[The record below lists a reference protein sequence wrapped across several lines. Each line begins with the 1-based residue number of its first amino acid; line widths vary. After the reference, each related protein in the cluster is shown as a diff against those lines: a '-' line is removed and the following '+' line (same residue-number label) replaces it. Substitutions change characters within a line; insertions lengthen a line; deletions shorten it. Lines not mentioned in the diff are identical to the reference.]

1 MGMPTSRSTTIF
13 RISRAFFFLFLSW
26 VFMIIDGQ
34 NYACEACVR
43 GHRVRTC
50 QHHERPLKLVS
61 KKGRPVSQ
69 CQHCRTLR
77 RSRSVHVKCSCG
89 KQANSNTLQGSFTE
103 NKAGSCYCNYGGRC
117 TCAYKKEQ
125 PPLDITLLTNSQ
137 PDYSTELNLPNMH
150 GVEVQSSGSSR
161 EPLQEHPHVTSEI
174 PIALSN
180 HNTIPFAF
188 QHLDTQLPLPDMSCN
203 VGEYSENVNFGL
215 FGSPHTPASILS
227 TDRSSSDIN
236 WTNYL
241 FDTTSSDIQAQN
253 VNDSDFTWLTQPL
266 LGSTS
271 LLEEVPEAGDCGTI
285 TQDLGDGPASLEPVS
300 SGGPNYTDSFSE
312 TEDLGWFSWDA

>member
-1 MGMPTSRSTTIF
+1 
-13 RISRAFFFLFLSW
+13 
-26 VFMIIDGQ
+26 
-34 NYACEACVR
+34 
-43 GHRVRTC
+43 
-50 QHHERPLKLVS
+50 
-61 KKGRPVSQ
+61 
-69 CQHCRTLR
+69 
-77 RSRSVHVKCSCG
+77 
-89 KQANSNTLQGSFTE
+89 
-103 NKAGSCYCNYGGRC
+103 
-117 TCAYKKEQ
+117 
-125 PPLDITLLTNSQ
+125 
-137 PDYSTELNLPNMH
+137 MH

-215 FGSPHTPASILS
+215 FGSPHTPASIL
-227 TDRSSSDIN
+227 N
-236 WTNYL
+236 
-241 FDTTSSDIQAQN
+241 TTSSDIQAQN